1 MIPGFEH
8 VVFWHW
14 WILAGLLLVLQLT
27 SQAFF
32 LLWIGIAAALVG
44 FLLLIIPGLPL
55 EAQLL
60 LFGAL
65 SIVAVVVSRRYRV
78 P

>member
-8 VVFWHW
+8 VAFWHW

-65 SIVAVVVSRRYRV
+65 SILAVVVSRRYRV